1 MHIPLRTRGRITLPV
16 GIRRKLGIKDGTYI
30 HFAIDEQ
37 ARKIILTPVTREYI
51 HRVRG
56 MFKGSGAMKLLME
69 EKARERNL

>member
-1 MHIPLRTRGRITLPV
+1 MHIQLRSRGRITIPV
-16 GIRRKLGIKDGTYI
+16 ALRRKLGIKDGTQI
-30 HFAIDEQ
+30 HFVVDEQ
-37 ARKIILTPVTREYI
+37 ARQIILTPVTREYI